1 MASLRFKFSTK
12 KFADAL
18 EALDRDGIADS
29 RRKLLL
35 AHYASPGRK
44 STMAQ
49 LAREVGY
56 SNYGGANLQYGTLA
70 KDIARQMGVDL
81 GYRIKLSAIAT
92 WTGPGRPGEDFNFVM
107 RPELA
112 AALEH
117 LGWTGKKAKT
127 KGPFGLFDM
136 MSVQLYLFEDCLKDA
151 VNLRV
156 NKKGARLAKLL
167 LKAAE
172 LAEEIGA

>member
-1 MASLRFKFSTK
+1 LKFKFSTK
-12 KFADAL
+12 KFVDAL
-18 EALDRDGIADS
+18 EVLNRQGIADS

-35 AHYASPGRK
+35 AHYASPGRR

-49 LAREVGY
+49 LARQVGY

-70 KDIARQMGVDL
+70 KDIGQQMGVDI
-81 GYRIKLSAIAT
+81 GYRIKLSVIAT
-92 WTGPGRPGEDFNFVM
+92 WTGPGRSGEDFNFVM

-127 KGPFGLFDM
+127 KEPRDLFGM
-136 MSVQLYLFEDCLKDA
+136 MSAQLYIFERSLKGA
-151 VNLRV
+151 VNIRANKNAARV
-156 NKKGARLAKLL
+156 AKLL

-172 LAEEIGA
+172 LADELER